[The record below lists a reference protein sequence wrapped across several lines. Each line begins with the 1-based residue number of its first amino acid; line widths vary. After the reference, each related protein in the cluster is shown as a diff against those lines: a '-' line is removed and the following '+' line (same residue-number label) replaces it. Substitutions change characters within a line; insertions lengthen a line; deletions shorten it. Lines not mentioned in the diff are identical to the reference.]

1 MGGGF
6 LDEVQGKYDNETFD
20 LFQLYFTH
28 MPVVATIGGQIVVV
42 HGGLS
47 RHTHWTLETMRG
59 MPYRRDI
66 PATPGGGG
74 RAKRTAARASA
85 MAMAKRLV

>member
-6 LDEVQGKYDNETFD
+6 LDEVQGKYDNEMFD

-28 MPVVATIGGQIVVV
+28 MATIGGQIVVV

-59 MPYRRDI
+59 MPHRRDI
-66 PATPGGGG
+66 PATPGGGRG
-74 RAKRTAARASA
+74 QRTWWY
-85 MAMAKRLV
+85 